1 MPIIQPTTREIR
13 YEQRCSKK
21 MIENQKGQRLDRY
34 EKRCAL
40 RDEAKSCVSLELN
53 DRIQNKNQDKNQDRI
68 QNKNQDKN
76 QDRIQTNVKTHNTVR
91 RSPRNPMA
99 YGFLGS
105 YF

>member
-1 MPIIQPTTREIR
+1 MPVIQPTTREIR

-53 DRIQNKNQDKNQDRI
+53 DRIQNQDRN
-68 QNKNQDKN
+68 QNK
-76 QDRIQTNVKTHNTVR
+76 VR
-91 RSPRNPMA
+91 VQKKVRSSPRNLTV
-99 YGFLGS
+99 YGFFGT
-105 YF
+105 FF

>member
-1 MPIIQPTTREIR
+1 MPVIQPTTREMR

-53 DRIQNKNQDKNQDRI
+53 DRIQNQDRN
-68 QNKNQDKN
+68 QNKVK
-76 QDRIQTNVKTHNTVR
+76 IQNTVR
-91 RSPRNPMA
+91 SSTRNPTA
-99 YGFLGS
+99 YGFFGS
-105 YF
+105 FF

>member
-1 MPIIQPTTREIR
+1 MPIIQPTTREVR

-21 MIENQKGQRLDRY
+21 SVENQKGERLDRY

-40 RDEAKSCVSLELN
+40 RDEAKSCVSIELN
-53 DRIQNKNQDKNQDRI
+53 DRIQNKDKNQ
-68 QNKNQDKN
+68 NKN

>member
-1 MPIIQPTTREIR
+1 MPVIQPTTREIR

-53 DRIQNKNQDKNQDRI
+53 DRIQNQDRN
-68 QNKNQDKN
+68 QNKVK
-76 QDRIQTNVKTHNTVR
+76 IQNTVR